1 VSECVDKL
9 IARDDKLIDAL
20 CEVGRRQL
28 LSDGVHQLPPQH
40 GLDGAHHLHAA
51 ATEPHRN

>member
-1 VSECVDKL
+1 MSECVDKL